1 MFLGVAKMK
10 KSVVIGIILVGLFL
24 FGGCETIEQNAGE
37 TPKETVIEHQEPEV
51 KVIYIEEKE
60 EKPIENQTEEV
71 NIESEENTLM
81 ETALYYFELSNK
93 QLVKDTIITI
103 KFDDD
108 KWKTGI
114 LDINGNKAEI
124 GQTNS
129 TYSLYINRWVETGG
143 NYYQIKEYNSSFSK
157 IKEINVKSG
166 GNYVSLKY
174 SPELK

>member
-1 MFLGVAKMK
+1 MK
-10 KSVVIGIILVGLFL
+10 KSAVIGIILASLFL
-24 FGGCETIEQNAGE
+24 FCGCATIEQKAGGE
-37 TPKETVIEHQEPEV
+37 TPKETVIEYQEPEV
-51 KVIYIEEKE
+51 KIIHIEEE
-60 EKPIENQTEEV
+60 PIKNQTEEASV
-71 NIESEENTLM
+71 ESEENTLM
-81 ETALYYFELSNK
+81 ETSLYYFELNSN

-114 LDINGNKAEI
+114 LYINGNKAEI

-129 TYSLYINRWVETGG
+129 TYSLYIGRWVEKGG
-143 NYYQIKEYNSSFSK
+143 NYYQIKEYMGSSK
-157 IKEINVKSG
+157 IKEINVKNG